1 MLQVIN
7 KYGSV
12 KSVVTSV
19 VTGET
24 DPLWTAWLS
33 GPPNISLFTNDSGY
47 ITSYDN
53 IYNSDDV
60 LTGDR
65 IVGGAG
71 NNLTFNNIKDLVFTT
86 SINDITL
93 NSAKSIGLNLVSDL
107 KINTNA
113 GTSGQ
118 VLLSQGASAP
128 PIWGTISY
136 TETDPVFIASP
147 ANGIASGDITN
158 WNTAYG
164 WGDHSL
170 AGYLTSITNITGNS
184 GTATTLQ
191 TARKINNVSFD
202 GSIDISVDT
211 YLLAIQAMGSTIK
224 AQNIDGKLA
233 DASGAISVA
242 TGRVYFVAVYLPVA
256 TTITGFKW
264 KQYVTGNYTANN
276 YNGGGLYT
284 YSGGTLT
291 LVASSTND
299 GDIWKATVN
308 TIGNKAFSSTY
319 SAAAGLYFVAV
330 TYSASSAVTPP
341 SLGSLVPSSSVNIVN
356 DFTNSAKSSGFIS
369 SLTAL
374 PSPTQAM
381 SGITATG
388 GEIWI
393 GLY

>member
-1 MLQVIN
+1 MLQIIN
-7 KYGSV
+7 KYGGV
-12 KSVVTSV
+12 KSVITSV

-53 IYNSDDV
+53 IYTTDDV

-65 IVGGAG
+65 VVGGAG

-86 SINDITL
+86 AINDITL

-191 TARKINNVSFD
+191 TARKINGISFD
-202 GSIDISVDT
+202 GSADISTDIVT
-211 YLLAIQAMGSTIK
+211 KAYQFLGSNIK
-224 AQNIDGKLA
+224 GQNVNGGLG
-233 DASGAISVA
+233 SA
-242 TGRVYFVAVYLPVA
+242 TGTISLVNNRVFYSLLYLPEPA
-256 TTITGFKW
+256 LLTGMLW
-264 KQYVTGNYTANN
+264 KQVLNSGITANN
-276 YNGGGLYT
+276 YNGLSLMSI
-284 YSGGTLT
+284 SGGTLT
-291 LVASSTND
+291 TVASTTND
-299 GDIWKATVN
+299 GNVWAASAG
-308 TIGNKAFSSTY
+308 TIGSKAFSSTY
-319 SAAAGLYFVAV
+319 NAAAGYYIGALIMCN
-330 TYSASSAVTPP
+330 SAFTQIPI
-341 SLGSLVPSSSVNIVN
+341 LGGVNSSVNYIN
-356 DFTNSAKSSGFIS
+356 NFTNSAKMQAVLSGQ
-369 SLTAL
+369 TAI
-374 PSPTQAM
+374 PSPQLF
-381 SGITATG
+381 SGLSASSI
-388 GEIWI
+388 EIWM